1 VDVERVVVVA
11 VAVVVVLVVVVLMLK
26 KNLTSKKHVNSG
38 YSFSLVA
45 KCNYLLYIFN

>member
-1 VDVERVVVVA
+1 VDAAVVDVERVVVV
-11 VAVVVVLVVVVLMLK
+11 VVVVIVLK
-26 KNLTSKKHVNSG
+26 KSLTSKKHVNSG